1 MGINNIS
8 TKKTG
13 GGGDRRHET
22 RDRRQETGDTRHEK
36 ILRQE
41 KILFSFFIVS
51 PDTRYQFLQR
61 TPIRPNRKCQNCL
74 FEGLFVNQSVHCRH
88 VLFSHNFRRR
98 KLESQFARFRVC
110 TRVHVTTGPG
120 SSAGATG
127 NETTEP
133 AHKTAIAV
141 AVPMH
146 RATARGR
153 TSPCASASPADHG
166 RTGRTGGRRRRR
178 IGGGRGDRR
187 RGAAVR
193 GWRQAGL
200 LAGLARSRSVMF
212 AANKGYVPSIPRRS
226 TY

>member
-8 TKKTG
+8 TKKIG

-22 RDRRQETGDTRHEK
+22 RDQRQETGDTRHEK

-74 FEGLFVNQSVHCRH
+74 FEGLFVDQSVHRRH

-146 RATARGR
+146 RATARGHLSLR
-153 TSPCASASPADHG
+153 ICFARGPRADRADG
-166 RTGRTGGRRRRR
+166 WTKTKA
-178 IGGGRGDRR
+178 DRR
-187 RGAAVR
+187 WTR
-193 GWRQAGL
+193 
-200 LAGLARSRSVMF
+200 
-212 AANKGYVPSIPRRS
+212 
-226 TY
+226 